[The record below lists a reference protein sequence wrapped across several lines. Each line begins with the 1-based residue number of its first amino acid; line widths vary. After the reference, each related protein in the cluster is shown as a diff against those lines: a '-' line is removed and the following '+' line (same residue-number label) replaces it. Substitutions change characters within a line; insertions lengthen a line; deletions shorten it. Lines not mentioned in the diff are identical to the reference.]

1 MLCLPE
7 RNAEW
12 QRKDPTIHIKL
23 YSSPKY
29 SLFSTLT
36 VCKKNE
42 QDEVNSL
49 VLPLHLNTR
58 SNSSLCTV
66 GEGEMRGEFTQHLI
80 QPSQLHSE
88 GEISIA

>member
-42 QDEVNSL
+42 QGEVNSL
-49 VLPLHLNTR
+49 VLPLHLKHK
-58 SNSSLCTV
+58 
-66 GEGEMRGEFTQHLI
+66 EQFI
-80 QPSQLHSE
+80 PLHS
-88 GEISIA
+88 GGRGNAW